1 MTSTRYTVAGVVS
14 LVGGGLAI
22 LLQYLVTPLSD
33 GNVEGA
39 ELLDTVAAHH
49 TAMGWALALDVPMLL
64 AAPAV
69 LFIGGLA
76 GMRTSKLAAAATVL
90 LFFPMLMSLP
100 PVVGFDGLAYFA
112 AAEPNRTAMVH
123 LVETWQSSAYFAI
136 GLFPYVVCQVVGSV
150 MMAVAPSRPGRCRR
164 GPLSPSD
171 SGRSCRPPASRRAVG
186 RSPLWATWCCSLPG
200 QPAR

>member
-76 GMRTSKLAAAATVL
+76 GMRTSKLAGS
-90 LFFPMLMSLP
+90 FP
-100 PVVGFDGLAYFA
+100 A
-112 AAEPNRTAMVH
+112 
-123 LVETWQSSAYFAI
+123 WSA
-136 GLFPYVVCQVVGSV
+136 
-150 MMAVAPSRPGRCRR
+150 R
-164 GPLSPSD
+164 
-171 SGRSCRPPASRRAVG
+171 
-186 RSPLWATWCCSLPG
+186 
-200 QPAR
+200 